1 MWTLER
7 WHCDDS
13 VRDVLSSI
21 VTSSSLCG
29 SVGCNT
35 IRARIA
41 HLRLTSSSTICTKPA
56 LGRHHNLATTPTR
69 QHQEKLPQCKPSS
82 SSLCCSS
89 APPSP
94 VCHDTSRLT
103 YYSRPSGL
111 IPNPTVPPQDVA
123 EDALGKILVKRC
135 VQPYRR
141 SPTSPT
147 HQPTITKRQ
156 SCKSFE
162 PEKRLQEDKGVS
174 AA

>member
-1 MWTLER
+1 MQAFKLLALLF
-7 WHCDDS
+7 
-13 VRDVLSSI
+13 V
-21 VTSSSLCG
+21 
-29 SVGCNT
+29 
-35 IRARIA
+35 
-41 HLRLTSSSTICTKPA
+41 SSTFA
-56 LGRHHNLATTPTR
+56 L
-69 QHQEKLPQCKPSS
+69 
-82 SSLCCSS
+82 
-89 APPSP
+89 
-94 VCHDTSRLT
+94 
-103 YYSRPSGL
+103 
-111 IPNPTVPPQDVA
+111 PPQDVA